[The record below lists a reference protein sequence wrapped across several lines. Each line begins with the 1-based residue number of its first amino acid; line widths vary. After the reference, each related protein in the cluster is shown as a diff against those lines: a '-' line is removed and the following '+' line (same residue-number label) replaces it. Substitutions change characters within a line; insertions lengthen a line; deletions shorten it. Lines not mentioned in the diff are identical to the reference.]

1 MFQVPT
7 DPTVLTMP
15 ESALIFRADG
25 AQVAIVDAQNRV
37 HLRNV
42 TLGQNLG
49 QTVQVTSGL
58 SPGDKLVNNPPAGLL
73 EGQSVQPVTPA
84 TGYATAT
91 PKAQPEPPSPAA
103 AASRGWAGE
112 LAMKRHA
119 AALVA
124 SLGVGLLAGCDL
136 APVYDPPHFIL
147 PDSYQGSGPFGVA
160 HPEEA
165 LSPRGDW
172 WTLFG
177 DEQLNQ
183 LEDQLGRANP
193 TLQAAADAYAQAR
206 SLAAEAQ
213 SALSPQVS
221 ANAGVSENKE
231 SVNRLFRSPN
241 STAPIREA
249 SNQFGVAAS
258 WEPDFWHALR
268 NSAHAQKRLA
278 QASAA
283 DLATAR
289 LSLQAELA
297 NDYIAVRG
305 LDAQLEVLR
314 QSIASYQAAVEVARL
329 RTSGKIASGLDL
341 ARALSQLDSAQA
353 QETETR
359 LQRDLMQHAVA
370 VLIGAMPSTFSIAPI
385 SEFRLTPPQLPAGVP
400 SELLQRRPDI
410 ASAERQMAAA
420 NASIGVSR
428 AAFYPNV
435 TFNLTGGFQD
445 SGFNL
450 LSLPNSLWSVGA
462 GAMLPLFDGG
472 LRRAQLRHSWA
483 QYAQTRDDYRATVL
497 AAFQEV
503 EDGLSQTQR
512 LATEDTQEHEA
523 SDQAVQALSI
533 STMLYK
539 DGLDNYLSVA
549 VAQVQ
554 ALATQLTEVQIR
566 IRQIQAAVSLIRALG
581 GGWTVQALPDEKQ
594 TLAVRTAR
602 LRRVRKE
609 MTLFAISAA
618 TVTAAII
625 DSTA

>member
-1 MFQVPT
+1 M
-7 DPTVLTMP
+7 
-15 ESALIFRADG
+15 R
-25 AQVAIVDAQNRV
+25 R
-37 HLRNV
+37 
-42 TLGQNLG
+42 
-49 QTVQVTSGL
+49 
-58 SPGDKLVNNPPAGLL
+58 
-73 EGQSVQPVTPA
+73 
-84 TGYATAT
+84 YATT
-91 PKAQPEPPSPAA
+91 
-103 AASRGWAGE
+103 
-112 LAMKRHA
+112 
-119 AALVA
+119 LVA
-124 SLGVGLLAGCDL
+124 ALGVGLLAGCDL

-160 HPEEA
+160 HPDEA
-165 LSPRGDW
+165 LAPRGDW

-183 LEDQLGRANP
+183 LEDQLGRENP

-221 ANAGVSENKE
+221 ASAGSSYNKS
-231 SVNRLFRSPN
+231 SVNRLFRSPK
-241 STAPIREA
+241 STGPIREA
-249 SNQFGVAAS
+249 SNQWGAAAS

-268 NSAHAQKRLA
+268 NGAHAQKRLA

-297 NDYIAVRG
+297 DDYVAVRG

-314 QSIASYQAAVEVARL
+314 RSIASYQAAVEVARL
-329 RTSGKIASGLDL
+329 RTRGNIASGLDL
-341 ARALSQLDSAQA
+341 TRALSQLDSAQA

-370 VLIGAMPSTFSIAPI
+370 VLIGAMPSTFSIAPL

-400 SELLQRRPDI
+400 SQLLQRRPDI

-420 NASIGVSR
+420 NASIGVAR

-435 TFNLTGGFQD
+435 TFSLTGGFQD

-503 EDGLSQTQR
+503 QDGLSQTQR

-554 ALATQLTEVQIR
+554 SLATQLTEVQIR
-566 IRQIQAAVSLIRALG
+566 IRRIQAAVSLIRALG

-594 TLAVRTAR
+594 TLAFGPLTHP
-602 LRRVRKE
+602 
-609 MTLFAISAA
+609 
-618 TVTAAII
+618 
-625 DSTA
+625 

>member
-1 MFQVPT
+1 
-7 DPTVLTMP
+7 
-15 ESALIFRADG
+15 
-25 AQVAIVDAQNRV
+25 
-37 HLRNV
+37 
-42 TLGQNLG
+42 
-49 QTVQVTSGL
+49 
-58 SPGDKLVNNPPAGLL
+58 
-73 EGQSVQPVTPA
+73 
-84 TGYATAT
+84 
-91 PKAQPEPPSPAA
+91 
-103 AASRGWAGE
+103 
-112 LAMKRHA
+112 MKRHA
-119 AALVA
+119 AALVT
-124 SLGVGLLAGCDL
+124 SLAVVVLSGCDL

-147 PDSYQGSGPFGVA
+147 PESYHGSGPFELA

-165 LSPRGDW
+165 FSARGDW

-177 DEQLNQ
+177 DVQLNE
-183 LEDQLGRANP
+183 LEDQLVRANP
-193 TLQAAADAYAQAR
+193 TLASAADAYAQAR

-213 SALSPQVS
+213 SALAPQAS
-221 ANAGVSENKE
+221 ANAGTSYNKS

-241 STAPIREA
+241 STAPLREA
-249 SNQFGVAAS
+249 SNQWGVAAS

-283 DLATAR
+283 DLATAK

-297 NDYIAVRG
+297 NDYIAARG
-305 LDAQLEVLR
+305 LDAQLEVLH

-329 RTSGKIASGLDL
+329 RTRGEIASGLDL

-370 VLIGAMPSTFSIAPI
+370 VLIGATPSTFSIAPT
-385 SEFRLTPPQLPAGVP
+385 SEFRLTPPRLPAGVP
-400 SELLQRRPDI
+400 SALLQRRPDI

-420 NASIGVSR
+420 NALVGVSR

-450 LSLPNSLWSVGA
+450 LSLPNSLWSIGA
-462 GAMLPLFDGG
+462 GAVQPLFDGG

-483 QYAQTRDDYRATVL
+483 QYAQTRDSYRATVL

-503 EDGLSQTQR
+503 EDGLSQTER
-512 LATEDTQEHEA
+512 LATEDTQIHEA
-523 SDQAVQALSI
+523 SDQAAQALSI

-539 DGLDNYLSVA
+539 DGLDNYLSVS

-554 ALATQLTEVQIR
+554 ALAAQLAEVQIR
-566 IRQIQAAVSLIRALG
+566 IRQIQSAVSLIRSLG

-594 TLAVRTAR
+594 TLSFGP
-602 LRRVRKE
+602 L
-609 MTLFAISAA
+609 
-618 TVTAAII
+618 
-625 DSTA
+625 DYSTSE

>member
-1 MFQVPT
+1 
-7 DPTVLTMP
+7 
-15 ESALIFRADG
+15 
-25 AQVAIVDAQNRV
+25 
-37 HLRNV
+37 
-42 TLGQNLG
+42 
-49 QTVQVTSGL
+49 
-58 SPGDKLVNNPPAGLL
+58 
-73 EGQSVQPVTPA
+73 
-84 TGYATAT
+84 
-91 PKAQPEPPSPAA
+91 
-103 AASRGWAGE
+103 
-112 LAMKRHA
+112 MKRHA
-119 AALVA
+119 AALLA

-160 HPEEA
+160 HPDDV
-165 LSPRGDW
+165 LSARGDW

-183 LEDQLGRANP
+183 LEDQLGRENP
-193 TLQAAADAYAQAR
+193 TLQSAADAYAQAR

-213 SALSPQVS
+213 SAFSPQVS
-221 ANAGVSENKE
+221 ATAGVSDNKG
-231 SVNRLFRSPN
+231 SVNRLFRSPK

-249 SNQFGVAAS
+249 SNQWGVAAS

-314 QSIASYQAAVEVARL
+314 QSIASYQAAAEVARL
-329 RTSGKIASGLDL
+329 RTSGHIASGLDL

-370 VLIGAMPSTFSIAPI
+370 VLIGAMPSTFSLAPM
-385 SEFRLTPPQLPAGVP
+385 SEFRLTAPELPAGVP

-420 NASIGVSR
+420 NSSIGVSR

-450 LSLPNSLWSVGA
+450 LSLPNSFWSVGA
-462 GAMLPLFDGG
+462 GAVLPLFDGG
-472 LRRAQLRHSWA
+472 LRRAQLRRSWA
-483 QYAQTRDDYRATVL
+483 QYAQTRDSYRATVL

-512 LATEDTQEHEA
+512 LATEGTQEHEA
-523 SDQAVQALSI
+523 SDQAVRALSI

-554 ALATQLTEVQIR
+554 ALATQLSEVQIR
-566 IRQIQAAVSLIRALG
+566 IREVQAAVSLIRALG
-581 GGWTVQALPDEKQ
+581 GGWTVQALPDEQQ
-594 TLAVRTAR
+594 TLAFGPLDYGA
-602 LRRVRKE
+602 
-609 MTLFAISAA
+609 SAKQ
-618 TVTAAII
+618 
-625 DSTA
+625 

>member
-1 MFQVPT
+1 
-7 DPTVLTMP
+7 
-15 ESALIFRADG
+15 
-25 AQVAIVDAQNRV
+25 
-37 HLRNV
+37 
-42 TLGQNLG
+42 
-49 QTVQVTSGL
+49 
-58 SPGDKLVNNPPAGLL
+58 
-73 EGQSVQPVTPA
+73 
-84 TGYATAT
+84 
-91 PKAQPEPPSPAA
+91 
-103 AASRGWAGE
+103 
-112 LAMKRHA
+112 MKRYA
-119 AALVA
+119 AALIA
-124 SLGVGLLAGCDL
+124 SLGVGLSGCNL

-147 PDSYQGSGPFGVA
+147 PDSYQGSGPFRVA
-160 HPEEA
+160 HPDEA

-193 TLQAAADAYAQAR
+193 TLQTAADVYAEAR
-206 SLAAEAQ
+206 SLAGEAQ

-221 ANAGVSENKE
+221 ANAVVSENKE
-231 SVNRLFRSPN
+231 SVNRLFRSPT
-241 STAPIREA
+241 SRAPLQEA
-249 SNQFGVAAS
+249 SNQIGAAAS

-283 DLATAR
+283 ELATAR

-297 NDYIAVRG
+297 NDYVAVRG

-314 QSIASYQAAVEVARL
+314 QSIGSYQAAVEVARL
-329 RTSGKIASGLDL
+329 RTNGNIASGLDL

-359 LQRDLMQHAVA
+359 MQRDLMQHAVA

-385 SEFRLTPPQLPAGVP
+385 SGFRLTSPQLPAGVP
-400 SELLQRRPDI
+400 SQLLQRRPDI

-435 TFNLTGGFQD
+435 TFSLTGGLED
-445 SGFNL
+445 TGFNL

-462 GAMLPLFDGG
+462 GAVLPLFDAG

-483 QYAQTRDDYRATVL
+483 QYAQTRDNYRATVL

-512 LATEDTQEHEA
+512 LTTEGTQEHEA
-523 SDQAVQALSI
+523 SNQAAQALSI
-533 STMLYK
+533 STMLYQ

-554 ALATQLTEVQIR
+554 ALATQLTEVQLR
-566 IRQIQAAVSLIRALG
+566 TRQIQADVSLIRALG
-581 GGWTVQALPDEKQ
+581 GGWTVQALPSEKQ
-594 TLAVRTAR
+594 TLQFTASDYR
-602 LRRVRKE
+602 
-609 MTLFAISAA
+609 
-618 TVTAAII
+618 
-625 DSTA
+625 

>member
-1 MFQVPT
+1 M
-7 DPTVLTMP
+7 
-15 ESALIFRADG
+15 RRY
-25 AQVAIVDAQNRV
+25 AI
-37 HLRNV
+37 
-42 TLGQNLG
+42 
-49 QTVQVTSGL
+49 
-58 SPGDKLVNNPPAGLL
+58 
-73 EGQSVQPVTPA
+73 
-84 TGYATAT
+84 
-91 PKAQPEPPSPAA
+91 
-103 AASRGWAGE
+103 
-112 LAMKRHA
+112 
-119 AALVA
+119 ALVA
-124 SLGVGLLAGCDL
+124 LLGVGLSGCDL
-136 APVYDPPHFIL
+136 APVYEPPHFIL
-147 PDSYQGSGPFGVA
+147 PESYQGSGPFGVA
-160 HPEEA
+160 HPDEA
-165 LSPRGDW
+165 LSARGDW

-183 LEDQLGRANP
+183 LEDQLGHANP

-213 SALSPQVS
+213 SSLSAQVS
-221 ANAGVSENKE
+221 ANAGLSENKT
-231 SVNRLFRSPN
+231 SVNRLFRSPT
-241 STAPIREA
+241 SRGPIREA
-249 SNQFGVAAS
+249 SNQIGVAAS

-297 NDYIAVRG
+297 SDYVTVRG
-305 LDAQLEVLR
+305 LDAELEVLR
-314 QSIASYQAAVEVARL
+314 QSIASYQAAAEVARL
-329 RTSGKIASGLDL
+329 RTSGDIASGLDL

-370 VLIGAMPSTFSIAPI
+370 ALIGAMPSTFSIAPS
-385 SEFRLTPPQLPAGVP
+385 SEFKLTPPQLPAGVP

-435 TFNLTGGFQD
+435 TFSLTGGFQD

-450 LSLPNSLWSVGA
+450 VSLPNSLWSVGA
-462 GAMLPLFDGG
+462 GAVMPLFDGG

-483 QYAQTRDDYRATVL
+483 QYAQTRDNYRGTVL

-503 EDGLSQTQR
+503 ADGLSQTQR
-512 LATEDTQEHEA
+512 LATEDTQEHQA
-523 SDQAVQALSI
+523 SDQAAQALSI

-554 ALATQLTEVQIR
+554 ALASQLTEVQIR
-566 IRQIQAAVSLIRALG
+566 MRQIQAAVSLIRALG
-581 GGWTVQALPDEKQ
+581 GGWTVQVLPAEKQ
-594 TLAVRTAR
+594 TLQFTESDYGVPAN
-602 LRRVRKE
+602 K
-609 MTLFAISAA
+609 
-618 TVTAAII
+618 
-625 DSTA
+625 

>member
-1 MFQVPT
+1 
-7 DPTVLTMP
+7 
-15 ESALIFRADG
+15 
-25 AQVAIVDAQNRV
+25 
-37 HLRNV
+37 
-42 TLGQNLG
+42 
-49 QTVQVTSGL
+49 
-58 SPGDKLVNNPPAGLL
+58 
-73 EGQSVQPVTPA
+73 
-84 TGYATAT
+84 
-91 PKAQPEPPSPAA
+91 
-103 AASRGWAGE
+103 
-112 LAMKRHA
+112 
-119 AALVA
+119 
-124 SLGVGLLAGCDL
+124 
-136 APVYDPPHFIL
+136 
-147 PDSYQGSGPFGVA
+147 
-160 HPEEA
+160 
-165 LSPRGDW
+165 
-172 WTLFG
+172 LFG

-193 TLQAAADAYAQAR
+193 TLQAAADAYGQAR

-221 ANAGVSENKE
+221 ASAGMSENKS
-231 SVNRLFRSPN
+231 SVNRLFRNPTSI
-241 STAPIREA
+241 APIRES
-249 SNQFGVAAS
+249 SNQIGVAAS

-305 LDAQLEVLR
+305 LDAQLDVLR
-314 QSIASYQAAVEVARL
+314 QSIVSYQAAAEVARL
-329 RTSGKIASGLDL
+329 RTRGQIASGLDL

-370 VLIGAMPSTFSIAPI
+370 VLIGEMPSAFSIAPI
-385 SEFRLTPPQLPAGVP
+385 SEFRLTPPKLPTGVP

-410 ASAERQMAAA
+410 ASAERQMASA

-435 TFNLTGGFQD
+435 TFNLAGGFED

-462 GAMLPLFDGG
+462 GAVMPLFDAG

-483 QYAQTRDDYRATVL
+483 QYAQTRDNYRATVL

-512 LATEDTQEHEA
+512 LVTEDTQEHEA
-523 SDQAVQALSI
+523 SDQAAQALSI

-554 ALATQLTEVQIR
+554 ALDTQLTEVRLR
-566 IRQIQAAVSLIRALG
+566 IRQTQAAVSLIRALG
-581 GGWTVQALPDEKQ
+581 GGWTVQGLPDEKQ
-594 TLAVRTAR
+594 TLQFTESDYGVPAG
-602 LRRVRKE
+602 K
-609 MTLFAISAA
+609 
-618 TVTAAII
+618 
-625 DSTA
+625 

>member
-1 MFQVPT
+1 MK
-7 DPTVLTMP
+7 
-15 ESALIFRADG
+15 R
-25 AQVAIVDAQNRV
+25 
-37 HLRNV
+37 
-42 TLGQNLG
+42 
-49 QTVQVTSGL
+49 
-58 SPGDKLVNNPPAGLL
+58 
-73 EGQSVQPVTPA
+73 
-84 TGYATAT
+84 YAT
-91 PKAQPEPPSPAA
+91 
-103 AASRGWAGE
+103 
-112 LAMKRHA
+112 
-119 AALVA
+119 ALVA
-124 SLGVGLLAGCDL
+124 SLGVGLLSGCDL

-147 PDSYQGSGPFGVA
+147 PASYQGSAPFGVA

-183 LEDQLGRANP
+183 LEDQLGRENP

-213 SALSPQVS
+213 SASSPQVS
-221 ANAGVSENKE
+221 ASAGTSENKS
-231 SVNRLFRSPN
+231 SVNRLFRNPN

-249 SNQFGVAAS
+249 SNQWGVAAS

-297 NDYIAVRG
+297 NDYVAVRG

-329 RTSGKIASGLDL
+329 RTSGQISSGLDL
-341 ARALSQLDSAQA
+341 ARALGQLDSAQA

-370 VLIGAMPSTFSIAPI
+370 VLIGAMPSTFSIAPA
-385 SEFRLTPPQLPAGVP
+385 SQFKLTPPQLPAGVP

-435 TFNLTGGFQD
+435 TFSVTGGFDD

-483 QYAQTRDDYRATVL
+483 QYAQTRDNYRATVL

-523 SDQAVQALSI
+523 SYQAVQALSI

-566 IRQIQAAVSLIRALG
+566 IRQIQGTVSLIRALG
-581 GGWTVQALPDEKQ
+581 GGWTVQALPDEEQ
-594 TLAVRTAR
+594 TLQFTESDYGVPAN
-602 LRRVRKE
+602 K
-609 MTLFAISAA
+609 
-618 TVTAAII
+618 
-625 DSTA
+625 